1 MRRAEETRS
10 GLRREMAS
18 GATTDNI
25 QHSGPHPRREEP
37 GAGMGAVFSFF
48 QKRPEGGA
56 DGRFAAA
63 GDGHPCPAAHPQLPG
78 GELGRR
84 RQVDDVGAV
93 GLHEAVI
100 RQQGFCHLR
109 KRHPQREGR
118 HILPAGKVEVDHMV
132 GAFQILNVR
141 KGQGTQPRCRGDADH
156 RAVLRLGGPVQ
167 QGRQLLGTEGDV
179 QILHGI
185 HPERLVGVGRGV
197 GQKGQRCPAAPLP
210 QLCRCLQARRRVGRG
225 KLDEV
230 QLVPPPLGLPF
241 QQLGHAGE
249 LLHHTA
255 VGPAGIVF
263 QTVAL
268 HPAPQHRV
276 RTAHRNVKVHR
287 CILLFHH
294 TTLAIC
300 AAGEYHGLKKEI
312 GDAAMNQP
320 LVSIILP
327 VYNAQTHLA
336 RCIGSILNQTYRNL
350 ELIIL
355 NDGSRDQSL
364 PVCEEFRVKDSRIV
378 LVDKDN
384 SGVSDTRNL
393 GLKLAGGQYV
403 QFVDSDDYI
412 DPDFTGHLV
421 AAAEENNADLVI
433 APYKMV
439 IPAGASKPEQVLE
452 KIQDDLGVMSVARP
466 PEVREYGFLPAG
478 VYDKD
483 TFALRLMDKPA
494 SYFYSVLWNKLYR
507 RDLLVENDV
516 QFASEMKW
524 AEDLVF
530 NLQYI
535 RFAERFVSIG
545 TPGYY
550 YVQNPQSICH
560 TQINP
565 ATIVQNKV
573 QTFRYYKDLY
583 TRLGMYEEV
592 RPQLYKF
599 LVDIAESTYPSGPFK
614 KVIEEAKAYWRTH
627 KQ

>member
-1 MRRAEETRS
+1 
-10 GLRREMAS
+10 
-18 GATTDNI
+18 
-25 QHSGPHPRREEP
+25 
-37 GAGMGAVFSFF
+37 
-48 QKRPEGGA
+48 
-56 DGRFAAA
+56 
-63 GDGHPCPAAHPQLPG
+63 
-78 GELGRR
+78 
-84 RQVDDVGAV
+84 
-93 GLHEAVI
+93 
-100 RQQGFCHLR
+100 
-109 KRHPQREGR
+109 
-118 HILPAGKVEVDHMV
+118 
-132 GAFQILNVR
+132 
-141 KGQGTQPRCRGDADH
+141 
-156 RAVLRLGGPVQ
+156 
-167 QGRQLLGTEGDV
+167 
-179 QILHGI
+179 
-185 HPERLVGVGRGV
+185 
-197 GQKGQRCPAAPLP
+197 
-210 QLCRCLQARRRVGRG
+210 
-225 KLDEV
+225 
-230 QLVPPPLGLPF
+230 
-241 QQLGHAGE
+241 
-249 LLHHTA
+249 
-255 VGPAGIVF
+255 
-263 QTVAL
+263 
-268 HPAPQHRV
+268 
-276 RTAHRNVKVHR
+276 
-287 CILLFHH
+287 
-294 TTLAIC
+294 
-300 AAGEYHGLKKEI
+300 
-312 GDAAMNQP
+312 MNQP

-364 PVCEEFRVKDSRIV
+364 PVCEEFRAKDSRIV

-614 KVIEEAKAYWRTH
+614 KVIEEAKAYWRIH